1 MNRFTLT
8 AMTAVVVAAPLFGAE
23 FHDWNRY
30 QCIVDRAPFGP
41 IFSAGSEDIDNSATN
56 NIVVD
61 PPETGPKLSET
72 VKVSAITVFGG
83 VPAAGFT
90 DLTDNKS
97 YYLYEGRSAG
107 DFTLVEVHSATRSI
121 LLRKGNQE
129 EELPM
134 GGGAVESATTPQEP
148 AAKPST
154 QAAAKPPR
162 PSPGPGA
169 GGYKAAQQQRTE
181 AQRQET
187 QARIEAA
194 IARREEERAKREEE
208 KQAEKERREKNL
220 QAIIAGQPGDPSI
233 ELTREEWVRLGEAGY
248 DVTEALQ
255 TLDANEADRK
265 AEEAAKREAELPP
278 RLKHREGE
286 STEDYIKRIRQER
299 EEKRAARAAAGGR
312 RGSSPE

>member
-1 MNRFTLT
+1 MNRFILT
-8 AMTAVVVAAPLFGAE
+8 AMGAVVVAAPLFGAE
-23 FHDWNRY
+23 FHDWDRY

-41 IFSAGSEDIDNSATN
+41 IFSAGSPEFENPATN
-56 NIVVD
+56 NVVVD
-61 PPETGPKLSET
+61 PIPDGPSLSET

-107 DFTLVEVHSATRSI
+107 DFTLVAVHSATRSI
-121 LLRKGNQE
+121 LLRKGDQE
-129 EELPM
+129 EELTM
-134 GGGAVESATTPQEP
+134 GGGAVESGNPVEP
-148 AAKPST
+148 SVKPST
-154 QAAAKPPR
+154 QTAAKPAR
-162 PSPGPGA
+162 PTAGPGA

-181 AQRQET
+181 AQRLET

-208 KQAEKERREKNL
+208 KKAEKERREKNL

-233 ELTREEWVRLGEAGY
+233 ELTREEFVRLGEAGF
-248 DVTEALQ
+248 DVAEALQ

-265 AEEAAKREAELPP
+265 REEAEKREAELPP

-286 STEDYIKRIRQER
+286 STEEYIKRIRRER

-312 RGSSPE
+312 HGSSPE

>member
-8 AMTAVVVAAPLFGAE
+8 AMTAVVAAAPLLGAE

-41 IFSAGSEDIDNSATN
+41 IFSAGSPEFENNATN
-56 NIVVD
+56 NVVVE
-61 PPETGPKLSET
+61 PIPEGPKLSET

-121 LLRKGNQE
+121 LLRKGDQE

-134 GGGAVESATTPQEP
+134 GGGAVESGTSPQAPAVKPTTQ
-148 AAKPST
+148 T
-154 QAAAKPPR
+154 AAKPPR
-162 PSPGPGA
+162 SIPGPGP

-194 IARREEERAKREEE
+194 IARREEERAKREQE

-220 QAIIAGQPGDPSI
+220 QAIIAGQPGDSSI
-233 ELTREEWVRLGEAGY
+233 ELTREELVRLGEAGF

-265 AEEAAKREAELPP
+265 AEEASKREAELPP
-278 RLKHREGE
+278 RLKHLEGE
-286 STEDYIKRIRQER
+286 SREEYIKRIRQE
-299 EEKRAARAAAGGR
+299 RAARAAAGGR
-312 RGSSPE
+312 RGPSPE